1 VNWRCQVNLKELTW
15 ENHKSAERKKFA
27 SVLMSGNIDPALYH
41 RYLVNQF
48 YNYVALEYKM
58 PLVELGLRGIN
69 RAELISEDIIELEDM
84 YGLDRAD
91 VSIAQSTK
99 DYAKY
104 CEELYDNNKDGLI
117 AHMYVRHFGDMYGGA
132 MIAKRIPGSGMMYK
146 FENVDTLK
154 TTVRGM
160 LDDSMAPEA
169 NRCFEFAIRLFE
181 ELLQ

>member
-1 VNWRCQVNLKELTW
+1 MNLKELTW

-58 PLVELGLRGIN
+58 PLVELGLRGIA
-69 RAELISEDIIELEDM
+69 RSELISEDIIELEDM
-84 YGLDRAD
+84 YGLDRAN

-99 DYAKY
+99 DYAEY

-132 MIAKRIPGSGMMYK
+132 MIAKRIPGSGMMYQFDDVEK
-146 FENVDTLK
+146 LK
-154 TTVRGM
+154 TNVRNM
-160 LDDSMAPEA
+160 LNDSMAPEA
-169 NRCFEFAIRLFE
+169 NRCFKFAIRLFE